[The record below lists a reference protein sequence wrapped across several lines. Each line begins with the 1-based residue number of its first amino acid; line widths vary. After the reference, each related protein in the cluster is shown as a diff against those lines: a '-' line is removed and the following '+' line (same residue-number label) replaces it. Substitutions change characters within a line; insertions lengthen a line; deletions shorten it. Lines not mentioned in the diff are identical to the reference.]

1 MLSTPTNV
9 QGHNIKAQC
18 SVVSGTAKV
27 AWSGV
32 MGLSIQVDGSM
43 ALPRAM
49 GHFIM
54 QMAMSMRAT
63 GSIANVTDTGY
74 ISIRKVRGMK
84 ASGRMIPSGAEGLR
98 PGLKEVDMKAS
109 MFLVKSRDMALICG
123 LINQLT
129 KENGS
134 IIRFMGLVNISGQM
148 AENIGDIGVRMIC
161 MELEFIFTL
170 ME

>member
-1 MLSTPTNV
+1 
-9 QGHNIKAQC
+9 
-18 SVVSGTAKV
+18 
-27 AWSGV
+27 
-32 MGLSIQVDGSM
+32 MGLSTQVDGNM

-54 QMAMSMRAT
+54 QMAMSMRVT
-63 GSIANVTDTGY
+63 GSIANVTEMEY

-98 PGLKEVDMKAS
+98 PGLKEVDMKVP
-109 MFLVKSRDMALICG
+109 MFLAKSRDMALICG

-134 IIRFMGLVNISGQM
+134 IIRFMGLANISGQM

-161 MELEFIFTL
+161 MELEFTFTL